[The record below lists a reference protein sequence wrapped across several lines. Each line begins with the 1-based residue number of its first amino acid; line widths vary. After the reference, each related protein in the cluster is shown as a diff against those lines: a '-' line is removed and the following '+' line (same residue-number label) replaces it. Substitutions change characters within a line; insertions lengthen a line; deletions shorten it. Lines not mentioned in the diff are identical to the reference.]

1 MLWELRYGVEEV
13 SRKKFQQQTRLKQEK
28 DNMIEGKDPLPNLLQ
43 FLAQFLGLKNS
54 RNIHIWNFIKYIIK
68 CSLQ

>member
-1 MLWELRYGVEEV
+1 MLCELRYGVEEV

-54 RNIHIWNFIKYIIK
+54 RNIHI
-68 CSLQ
+68 